1 MTGNEPQEVMCMK
14 WHYGVRV
21 KCIVGNVAADD
32 ISSYK
37 QREDITCR
45 DDYCGINWPLVI
57 VCIDIQAPISC

>member
-32 ISSYK
+32 ISSYR

-45 DDYCGINWPLVI
+45 DDYCGIN
-57 VCIDIQAPISC
+57 